1 MTMRCQKLIYG
12 LRGGRAM
19 CAAMR
24 CAAGGT
30 QPNCVGT
37 KIHWKIVKQTISK
50 NNTEKKIIIIIK
62 DGRRRRWRWRG
73 DVRKDLWQQIIC
85 ERELHK
91 CVESDDAK
99 RRYTTQKDCNQR
111 GEWGRGREE
120 GRLENKQSRLFF
132 INLSLASASNKKW
145 H

>member
-12 LRGGRAM
+12 LRAK
-19 CAAMR
+19 R

-50 NNTEKKIIIIIK
+50 AKTATAKTTLKIIIK
-62 DGRRRRWRWRG
+62 DGRRWHWRG

-91 CVESDDAK
+91 YVEPDDDDGDGDVTQQSRK
-99 RRYTTQKDCNQR
+99 RLQP
-111 GEWGRGREE
+111 G
-120 GRLENKQSRLFF
+120 LENKQSRLFLL
-132 INLSLASASNKKW
+132 IYHWTASNKKW